1 MIERRVRTSGEVVW
15 RVRWRDHVGRNRSRE
30 VGSKRAAQAFDD
42 EMRRRRRTGELALFD
57 ASRETLDEYVTG
69 TWVRSYAAHL
79 APRTRQ
85 VYTSTYDRHIAPR
98 LGGTPLRE
106 IDADTVGAFQ
116 SDLIASGVGPHAIRK
131 AMTLLGALLQRAA
144 EGRRI
149 PYNPQRV
156 VRKARLPLSPEV
168 RPLAPVR
175 VEAMRRAAA
184 NLRDAPIVSVLAY
197 SGLRPGELREL
208 LWCRVRER
216 TLLVD
221 AAKTGRR
228 RTVRLLV
235 PLAADLAL
243 WRATAGDT
251 RRRPPGVPGRAGR
264 RLDCERLREVAPA
277 ALQRAA
283 PVRGRCCGPA
293 VRPAPQLRLAP
304 TPRGPRR
311 HLRRAPARARRG
323 PDAAHLRARDRG
335 AGGLAAAAGGGG
347 DRAGSPDPREPTR
360 NPQFDGGIRGRARIP
375 RSRATPRPGFEPGAY
390 SLGGSRSIQLSYRG
404 SWAGIVVPA
413 AKRTARYAP

>member
-106 IDADTVGAFQ
+106 IDAETVGAFQ

-184 NLRDAPIVSVLAY
+184 NLRDATIVSVLAY

-243 WRATAGDT
+243 WRAAAGDSGDDLPVFPDERGGVWT
-251 RRRPPGVPGRAGR
+251 ANGFEKWRQRRFNALLQSAGVAAGRPYDLRHSFASLLLHEGRDVIYVARQLGHGADLTLRTYGHVIEELEDSPQLPAEEAIEQARRTHVNPPGTHRSMVESPGERGFRALELR
-264 RLDCERLREVAPA
+264 PDLDSN
-277 ALQRAA
+277 Q
-283 PVRGRCCGPA
+283 G
-293 VRPAPQLRLAP
+293 P
-304 TPRGPRR
+304 TP
-311 HLRRAPARARRG
+311 
-323 PDAAHLRARDRG
+323 
-335 AGGLAAAAGGGG
+335 
-347 DRAGSPDPREPTR
+347 
-360 NPQFDGGIRGRARIP
+360 
-375 RSRATPRPGFEPGAY
+375 
-390 SLGGSRSIQLSYRG
+390 
-404 SWAGIVVPA
+404 
-413 AKRTARYAP
+413 